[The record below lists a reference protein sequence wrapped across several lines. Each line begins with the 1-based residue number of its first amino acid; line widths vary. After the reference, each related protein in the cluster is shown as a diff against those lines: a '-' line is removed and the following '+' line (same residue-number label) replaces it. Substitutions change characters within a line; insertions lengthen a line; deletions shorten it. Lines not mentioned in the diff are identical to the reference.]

1 MAMLKLIVDFGPLL
15 IRAEGT
21 KSSKMHSYF
30 LGAMFIEEAHSMF
43 SRKRE
48 SSKATQSFTPRKL
61 PDRQRSLSSWRG
73 NQQASLTEPLLGVGG
88 LAYFGIDTCIPKLFA
103 IST

>member
-1 MAMLKLIVDFGPLL
+1 
-15 IRAEGT
+15 
-21 KSSKMHSYF
+21 
-30 LGAMFIEEAHSMF
+30 MFIEEAYSMF

-48 SSKATQSFTPRKL
+48 SREAAQLFKPRKL
-61 PDRQRSLSSWRG
+61 PDRQRSLSAWRG
-73 NQQASLTEPLLGVGG
+73 NQQASLTEPLLGAGS